1 MKWWRCAIFASD
13 NVVAASAKP
22 RTTKQKEMELKQEF
36 KEMLGRVMPGEK
48 EALCRCIAET
58 EPSVSVRVN
67 EAKGG
72 KVPEGA
78 ARVPWCPC
86 GYYLDERPYFTLDPM
101 LHAGMYY
108 VQDASSMFIH
118 HVIQQLA
125 DRPVRYLDLCAA
137 PGGKTTAALQA
148 LPAGSLVVANEI
160 VPNRARAL
168 MDNVMRW
175 GSPHAVVTCNA
186 PAQIGRLTH
195 MFDIVA
201 TDVPCSGEGMMRKDA
216 EAVAQWSPALVMQ
229 CAQRQREI
237 LHDIWPALR
246 PGGLLIYSTCTYN
259 RQENEEM
266 VEHLI
271 NEYGAQPVAVPIA
284 ENWGI
289 APAIGND
296 QPCYRFMP
304 HRTRGEGL
312 FMAVVRKPNG
322 SRQTPKSKKG
332 ASSKT
337 NAIPRGIEE
346 WLCYPKEYDLSVQGD
361 DVVANPKQHS
371 EALTILRAMLN
382 VIYSGL
388 TLGTLKGKNCV
399 PHHSLA
405 LSTALNRTA
414 LPHCEVDIDTALRYL
429 HGEAITFDAPRGYV
443 LLTYHDAPIGWVNN
457 LGNRANNLYP
467 KPLRII
473 KN

>member
-1 MKWWRCAIFASD
+1 
-13 NVVAASAKP
+13 
-22 RTTKQKEMELKQEF
+22 MELKEEF
-36 KEMLGRVMPGEK
+36 VEMLGPVMPEEK

-86 GYYLDERPYFTLDPM
+86 GYYLDERPNFTLDPM
-101 LHAGMYY
+101 LHAGIYY

-118 HVIQQLA
+118 HVIQQLCPPSPLKGEHSVA
-125 DRPVRYLDLCAA
+125 QPVKYLDLCAA

-195 MFDIVA
+195 LFDIVA

-216 EAVAQWSPALVMQ
+216 EAVAQWSPALVTQ
-229 CAQRQREI
+229 CAQRQQEI
-237 LHDIWPALR
+237 LRDIWPALR

-271 NEYGAQPVAVPIA
+271 NEYGAEPVAVPIN

-289 APAIGND
+289 APAIGCD
-296 QPCYRFMP
+296 LPCYRFMP

-312 FMAVVRKPNG
+312 FMAVVRKPDG
-322 SRQTPKSKKG
+322 QRQTPKNKKS
-332 ASSKT
+332 ATSKT
-337 NAIPRGIEE
+337 NAIPRGIVE
-346 WLCYPKEYDLSVQGD
+346 WLLDYKEFDLSVQGE

-371 EALTILRAMLN
+371 EALAALRATLN
-382 VIYSGL
+382 VIYSGV

-399 PHHSLA
+399 PHQSLA
-405 LSTALNRTA
+405 LSTTLNRAA
-414 LPHCEVDIDTALRYL
+414 LPHCEVDINTALRYL
-429 HGEAITFDAPRGYV
+429 HGEAITLNAPRGYV